1 MITIDTGK
9 MLTDYCDL
17 KRIFKSGLA
26 RKSGISY
33 QLIIRAFKTKMIG
46 IVPLI
51 KISYALEH
59 NFLMD
64 IACQLPKN
72 FSTNAPV
79 DVSASNEIEILKEK
93 IKQLETEKQILLQV
107 VGKNN

>member
-1 MITIDTGK
+1 
-9 MLTDYCDL
+9 
-17 KRIFKSGLA
+17 
-26 RKSGISY
+26 
-33 QLIIRAFKTKMIG
+33 MIG

-64 IACQLPKN
+64 IACQLLKN

-79 DVSASNEIEILKEK
+79 DASAINEIEILKEK

-107 VGKNN
+107 VGRSI

>member
-1 MITIDTGK
+1 
-9 MLTDYCDL
+9 
-17 KRIFKSGLA
+17 
-26 RKSGISY
+26 
-33 QLIIRAFKTKMIG
+33 MIG

-72 FSTNAPV
+72 FSTNAPI
-79 DVSASNEIEILKEK
+79 DTSANNEIEVLKEK
-93 IKQLETEKQILLQV
+93 VKQLETEKQILLLV
-107 VGKNN
+107 VRKNN